1 MARPVGSLAV
11 RLTADTSE
19 FNRRMQQATRSI
31 RSMGRQMRSAV
42 NTAGKY
48 AAAITAAGAAIATH
62 LVRQS
67 LAAIDRQS
75 KLARQLDTTQAS
87 IAGLT
92 RAAELSGIEQSKLEK
107 NIQAYNKRLGE
118 AIDGQGEA
126 KGALDKLGLSARGL
140 AEMPLDE
147 QMALISDRIN
157 GLSTSAE
164 KAAVASDL
172 FSRAGLDMINMF
184 EGGGESIRAATMEAR
199 AFGLAVDD
207 IDARQVEMA
216 NDAMSSISATM
227 RGFFNR
233 VAVKLAPIIRGIA
246 EKFREAAIETQGF
259 QAQLDEAVRVG
270 INGAHFLGNAWRG
283 IQVIIKGLELGF
295 SGFNLLVFEIARGV
309 SQSVNDLVA
318 GAIGQINVLIQ
329 AANNVPLVNIPLIDD
344 NRGISQTQQLLND
357 LAASAREKVDQTKQE
372 LQDLLMEPLPTAGLE
387 DWIAAV
393 TAAGRKAAEAVR
405 DEQARVQAEAQSGA
419 GGGESDDEAKARK
432 EALERRL
439 EQIRQA
445 FASERELELEQNMT
459 RLDDLKEMLE
469 QEIITEEEYRKL
481 KRQQEADHQAKMK
494 EIREKGMTDMV
505 LLAER
510 IRARD
515 VQGSAQALATMT
527 SDLARH
533 SRGMFELN
541 KAAALAT
548 GVVKAYEAITS
559 AYSYGMATGGP
570 LLAASLAAAA
580 GTFQFAKLDAIRSA
594 QFGGGSSAGP
604 GAGGTAGTP
613 PSQIGAE
620 QGSQQT
626 IMINLTGSESSTFTR
641 AQVRALIEQINEASD
656 DGAQVVVT

>member
-11 RLTADTSE
+11 RLTADTTE

-126 KGALDKLGLSARGL
+126 KGALDKLGLSARVL

-172 FSRAGLDMINMF
+172 FSRAGLDMINLF
-184 EGGGESIRAATMEAR
+184 EGGGESIKQAMEEAR

-246 EKFREAAIETQGF
+246 EKFRETAIETQGF

-295 SGFNLLVFEIARGV
+295 SGFNLLVFEVAKGV
-309 SQSVNDLVA
+309 SLSVNDLVA
-318 GAIGQINVLIQ
+318 GAIVRINLLSQVVSKI
-329 AANNVPLVNIPLIDD
+329 PGVNIPLIDD
-344 NRGISQTQQLLND
+344 SGIGQTQQFLND

-405 DEQARVQAEAQSGA
+405 DEQARVQAEAQSGD
-419 GGGESDDEAKARK
+419 GGGENDAEAQARK

-469 QEIITEEEYRKL
+469 QEVITEEEYRKL

-548 GVVKAYEAITS
+548 GVVKAYEAVTS
-559 AYSYGMATGGP
+559 AFSWGMATGGP
-570 LLAASLAAAA
+570 LLAASMATAA
-580 GTFQFAKLDAIRSA
+580 GTFQFGKLDAIRSA

-626 IMINLTGSESSTFTR
+626 VMINLTGSESSTFTR
-641 AQVRALIEQINEASD
+641 SQVRALIEQINEASD
-656 DGAQVVVT
+656 DGAQIVVS